1 MKTTEERLD
10 AIEKKLG
17 MTEEIMVPDGIE
29 FSFSVGESC
38 GMGIKFG
45 NFQEI
50 YWNYEDRSWGVE
62 TCLPSYLKTKLVKC
76 SKEDVE
82 IGKWYYCTVR
92 DVPDF
97 SVHQHYYLSVAPT
110 RFIYINPEGV
120 PDVYDDYFKHY
131 YRVEEV

>member
-17 MTEEIMVPDGIE
+17 IKDDVILVPDEIE
-29 FSFSVGESC
+29 FSNKYHDFS
-38 GMGIKFG
+38 MGLKFG
-45 NFQEI
+45 NSQNLFYVINNKAWAVGTGEFNTI
-50 YWNYEDRSWGVE
+50 
-62 TCLPSYLKTKLVKC
+62 KTKLVKC